1 VAEQSDKAHELPAA
15 PARGNLR
22 EGLQRVRGRLGTL
35 RGQLIIPYVLLTLVT
50 AMLGTY
56 VVTRL
61 VTSSVRERFVN
72 QMYEAG
78 RVAADGVVRR
88 ERSQLRVLRLVTF
101 TAGMPEALVQGEAN
115 ALIALIQ
122 PLAINESA
130 EAVIAVGADG
140 REILGLIQPMGAQGY
155 SRTTGSDFSTV
166 PEVAQVLTGTA
177 DARGDKY
184 VGIVGTT
191 FGSYLFTS
199 APVYTSDGNLAGA
212 ILVGSHIDGLVDDLK
227 AESLADIVLQAKDG
241 QLLATTIPETDE
253 GYAALLLPSGTTA
266 NLTGTL
272 LRQFGF
278 SGRDYQAAYS
288 PWFARDQVLGTLGVV
303 LPSNFLVTTES
314 TSRTVFSGVFALGTA
329 AMMLLG
335 FWLAQSIARPILRL
349 RTMAQAVAA
358 GDLDQAS
365 GLERLDEIGD
375 LARAFDT
382 MTERLQARTAE
393 AERLYA
399 EAIERNRELAEM
411 YERLQAAQRQLVQSE
426 KLAAV
431 GQLAAGIVH
440 DVKNPLGVIKGLAEE
455 LLEDPLEGAGAIEA
469 YRQIRDNA
477 TRANS
482 IVTDLLVFAR
492 QSTTAMSRRDM
503 RETIEGS
510 LRLTDYLLRK
520 GKVRV
525 EKALPSAPLYVTYDP
540 QQIQQVLINLI
551 QNAVQAMPDGGDL
564 KVALSVVD
572 TKAVI
577 TVHDSGVGIPP
588 DVMPRIFDP
597 FFTTKPE
604 GQGTG
609 MGLAVSYGILT
620 RHGGQIEAVSQPGQG
635 ATFTLSLPTEPKPE
649 TSAKETAA

>member
-1 VAEQSDKAHELPAA
+1 MEQGHEA
-15 PARGNLR
+15 PEGTTTEAPGANLWGRLARL
-22 EGLQRVRGRLGTL
+22 LQRLRTL

-61 VTSSVRERFVN
+61 VTSSARERFVN
-72 QMYEAG
+72 QMYEAS

-88 ERSQLRVLRLVTF
+88 ERSQLKVLRLVTF
-101 TAGMPEALVQGEAN
+101 TSGIPEALLQGEVGPLL
-115 ALIALIQ
+115 ALMQ
-122 PLAINESA
+122 PVAINEGA
-130 EAVIAVGADG
+130 EAVIAVDRQG
-140 REILGLIQPMGAQGY
+140 REIAGLILPPGESTY
-155 SRTTGSDFSTV
+155 RLTTGSDFSGV
-166 PEVAQVLTGTA
+166 PSVMQVLTGTA

-184 VGIVGTT
+184 VGLIETS
-191 FGSYLFTS
+191 FGHYFFTA
-199 APVYTSDGNLAGA
+199 APVYNAEGDLAGA
-212 ILVGSHIDGLVDDLK
+212 VLVGGRLDQLVKDLK
-227 AESLADIVLQAKDG
+227 AESLADIILQATDG
-241 QLLATTIPETDE
+241 QLLATTIAEPEE
-253 GYAALLLPSGTTA
+253 GYGAILLDAARASSLSTTI
-266 NLTGTL
+266 LSEFRL
-272 LRQFGF
+272 
-278 SGRDYQAAYS
+278 SGRDYQAAYG
-288 PWFARDQVLGTLGVV
+288 PWYVRGQALGTLGVV

-314 TSRTVFSGVFALGTA
+314 TSRTVFSGIFALGTA
-329 AMMLLG
+329 AIMLLG
-335 FWLAQSIARPILRL
+335 FWLAQNIARPILRL
-349 RTMAQAVAA
+349 RTMAQAVAS
-358 GDLDQAS
+358 GDLKQES
-365 GLERLDEIGD
+365 GLARADEIGD

-382 MTERLQARTAE
+382 MTERLQVRTAE

-399 EAIERNRELAEM
+399 EAIERNRQLAEM

-477 TRANS
+477 ARANS

-492 QSTTAMSRRDM
+492 QSTPTMSRRDL

-520 GKVRV
+520 GKVHV
-525 EKALPSAPLYVTYDP
+525 GKDLPAGSVYATYDP

-551 QNAVQAMPDGGDL
+551 QNAVQAMPDGGELRVSMVVQDSTAV
-564 KVALSVVD
+564 VAVQ
-572 TKAVI
+572 
-577 TVHDSGVGIPP
+577 DSGTGIDPQLL
-588 DVMPRIFDP
+588 PRIFEP

-620 RHGGQIEAVSQPGQG
+620 RHGGSIEVASQLGHG
-635 ATFTLSLPTEPKPE
+635 STFTLRIPTESSGE
-649 TSAKETAA
+649 ALAKESAA

>member
-1 VAEQSDKAHELPAA
+1 MAEQNDKANDLRVA
-15 PARGNLR
+15 PSRGSLR

-50 AMLGTY
+50 AMVGTY

-72 QMYEAG
+72 QMYEAS

-101 TAGMPEALVQGEAN
+101 TAGMPEALQRREVN
-115 ALIALIQ
+115 PLVALIQ
-122 PLAINESA
+122 PVVVNESA
-130 EAVIAVGADG
+130 EVVIAVGTDG
-140 REILGLIQPMGAQGY
+140 REIAGLIQPPGESVY
-155 SRTTGSDFSTV
+155 SLTTGSDFSGEPV
-166 PEVAQVLTGTA
+166 VQQILSGSA

-184 VGIVGTT
+184 VDVIVTAYGT
-191 FGSYLFTS
+191 YLFTS
-199 APVYTSDGNLAGA
+199 APVYAEDGRLTGA
-212 ILVGSHIDGLVDDLK
+212 VLVGSHIDRLVADLK
-227 AESLADIVLQAKDG
+227 AESLADIVLQTADG
-241 QLLATTIPETDE
+241 SLLTTTVVEPDE
-253 GYAALLLPSGTTA
+253 GYSALLLPAATTSDLAGTV
-266 NLTGTL
+266 
-272 LRQFGF
+272 LRQFGL
-278 SGRDYQAAYS
+278 SGREYQAAYS
-288 PWFARDQVLGTLGVV
+288 PWLVRDQVLGTLGVV

-329 AMMLLG
+329 AIMLLG

-349 RTMAQAVAA
+349 RTMAQSVAA
-358 GDLDQAS
+358 GDLEQES
-365 GLERLDEIGD
+365 GLERTDEIGD
-375 LARAFDT
+375 LAKAFDT

-393 AERLYA
+393 AERLYS
-399 EAIERNRELAEM
+399 EAIESNRQLAEM

-492 QSTTAMSRRDM
+492 QSATAMTRRDL

-525 EKALPSAPLYVTYDP
+525 EKALPPAPLYVTYDP

-564 KVALSVVD
+564 KVALSVGD
-572 TKAVI
+572 SKAVI
-577 TVHDSGVGIPP
+577 TVRDSGLGIPP

-620 RHGGQIEAVSQPGQG
+620 RHGGQIEADSQPGQG

-649 TSAKETAA
+649 ASAKESAA